1 MRRRVRIRDR
11 IPGLLPSTYSQY
23 CKRYGD
29 PDSWSLLNKQTPV
42 TAKVVYI
49 HPDHRYLVAEF
60 TFPHGGSFRECVW
73 IRRRKA

>member
-1 MRRRVRIRDR
+1 MIRVGDKLEGVFPSTFTPNERGLKQERPDSGRDR
-11 IPGLLPSTYSQY
+11 KILVETRV
-23 CKRYGD
+23 C
-29 PDSWSLLNKQTPV
+29 
-42 TAKVVYI
+42 YI